1 MSSSIACDLVGIH
14 PIVILTISDF
24 YNRMKV
30 TTKGKVTRVY
40 GALMGQRIGSKVEIF
55 SAFEFF
61 NQSQDPSKI
70 NLDMQDIDTRRDLA
84 TQLFPKLDIV
94 GFFST
99 NVVTEP
105 NEIDFEVIKTMN
117 YFGVL
122 TPIFLILST
131 KVDDKK
137 ELPITVFECDKKTKE
152 FKKLNHIM
160 EGWESERICLETVTK
175 TTDIRNDV
183 SSNLIQNL
191 TTMKNAFLVLKDNL
205 KLIKDNMDKFEKDE
219 KFMEMLED
227 LVINYP
233 SIKESDYQEVL
244 SEKEK
249 EVLILN
255 NICSTVLENSYLGKT
270 QKLIDNIADI

>member
-99 NVVTEP
+99 NEVTEP

-137 ELPITVFECDKKTKE
+137 ELPITVFECDKKTKQ

-244 SEKEK
+244 NEKEK

-270 QKLIDNIADI
+270 QKLIDNVADI